1 MQQLNKLL
9 LPELQSD
16 KLACLLIQISK
27 PVYVEITGR
36 SSVPSLGSSI
46 NDVTK
51 MGFFLGGEEGK
62 ESIIGKKHILS
73 EIVLACFSNFGYF
86 LALFDDVWLLLAEP
100 K

>member
-36 SSVPSLGSSI
+36 SSVPSFGA
-46 NDVTK
+46 VHK
-51 MGFFLGGEEGK
+51 QCFFGGREDSKIEGK
-62 ESIIGKKHILS
+62 LE
-73 EIVLACFSNFGYF
+73 
-86 LALFDDVWLLLAEP
+86 
-100 K
+100 